1 MRSLSHSIWMGDMT
15 SIISRA
21 EDDKRQTELKDM
33 VNKDEI
39 LKVVAIEVPKGGK
52 CLGTKVKLS
61 NGQYL
66 TGIQSI
72 SLRGDTESQLWSLS
86 LDMIPDFMDQQTLEA
101 VLANVEMVQRQSN
114 SCLIHNIEN
123 QITDLQNKLE
133 WLKGLDNEATQ
144 TAKQTTSD
152 DTEGTETT

>member
-21 EDDKRQTELKDM
+21 EADKRQTELKDM

-52 CLGTKVKLS
+52 CLGAKVKLS

-86 LDMIPDFMDQQTLEA
+86 LDMISDFMDQQTLEA

-133 WLKGLDNEATQ
+133 WLKGLSNETTQ
-144 TAKQTTSD
+144 TAKQTTGD
-152 DTEGTETT
+152 DAEGTETT

>member
-1 MRSLSHSIWMGDMT
+1 MNAIIKELS
-15 SIISRA
+15 A
-21 EDDKRQTELKDM
+21 DKRQMELKDM

-39 LKVVAIEVPKGGK
+39 LKVVAIEIPKGGV
-52 CLGTKVKLS
+52 CQGTKVKLS

-86 LDMIPDFMDQQTLEA
+86 LDMVPDFMDQQTLEA

-123 QITDLQNKLE
+123 QIADLQNKLE
-133 WLKGLDNEATQ
+133 WLKELDNETTQ
-144 TAKQTTSD
+144 TAKQTTGD

>member
-1 MRSLSHSIWMGDMT
+1 MN
-15 SIISRA
+15 
-21 EDDKRQTELKDM
+21 
-33 VNKDEI
+33 NKDEI
-39 LKVVAIEVPKGGK
+39 LKVVAIEVPKGGV
-52 CLGTKVKLS
+52 CQGTKVKLS

-72 SLRGDTESQLWSLS
+72 ALRGDTESQLWSLN
-86 LDMIPDFMDQQTLEA
+86 LEMVPDFVDQQTLEA

-114 SCLIHNIEN
+114 PCLMHNIEN
-123 QITDLQNKLE
+123 QIADLQNKLE
-133 WLKGLDNEATQ
+133 WLKGLSNETTQ